1 MSRQKHTKSHRK
13 SVGKFIRYHRISKM
27 SKAFRKAMKNWSS
40 YKRNRNGR
48 QYSCRLFQDTIAN
61 CEFPNLSGD
70 IEHPK
75 SDDYFAS
82 QYKL

>member
-1 MSRQKHTKSHRK
+1 MSRQKHIK
-13 SVGKFIRYHRISKM
+13 SVGKFIRYHKISKM
-27 SKAFRKAMKNWSS
+27 SKAFRKAMKKWSS

-75 SDDYFAS
+75 SDEY
-82 QYKL
+82 LLC